1 MQNFIDYLYA
11 YNEWVALAFVCILI
25 VLAVALVV
33 GLIALI
39 VLICSWVSSVNY
51 TVSLIDD
58 NFFQLKYVLKN
69 FDKFA
74 QDTANN
80 TVICNELKN
89 QKSTKDSGRK

>member
-11 YNEWVALAFVCILI
+11 YNECIGFAFETFLV
-25 VLAVALVV
+25 VLAVLLVV

-39 VLICSWVSSVNY
+39 AFICIWVSSVNE
-51 TVSLIDD
+51 TINFID
-58 NFFQLKYVLKN
+58 NNYKSIKFIISN

-74 QDTANN
+74 HDTAYN

-89 QKSTKDSGRK
+89 QKSAKYSSRK